1 MLDEGAQQ
9 RLIAGDVAG
18 NPSGPHE
25 EFLKFGGSEIGQR
38 VHLGMAPDQFDG
50 IQFRG
55 IGRQQMGVHAA
66 ALREPGTDRTPVVG
80 PQPIPDQFDRP
91 AHGARKLLQE
101 GEDRF
106 AVVVGVGQK
115 TEMRAHPS
123 PPGRDRERRD
133 HRDLAARAAPLPE
146 HRGLSARRPA
156 APHQRTHQETGFV
169 EEDER
174 RPPACGVFF
183 TRGQS
188 SLIQRAM
195 AASSRSMARRVG
207 FCGLHPR
214 PWSRRPI

>member
-18 NPSGPHE
+18 DPLGPYE

-38 VHLGMAPDQFDG
+38 VHLGMAPDQFDR

-66 ALREPGTDRTPVVG
+66 AWREPRTDRTPVVG
-80 PQPIPDQFDRP
+80 LQPIPDQFDRP

-106 AVVVGVGQK
+106 AVVIGIGQEAK
-115 TEMRAHPS
+115 AGAYAKSARRDHERA
-123 PPGRDRERRD
+123 D

-146 HRGLSARRPA
+146 HRGLTARRPGA
-156 APHQRTHQETGFV
+156 AYEWAHQETGFV

-174 RPPACGVFF
+174 RPAARGVFF
-183 TRGQS
+183 IRGQS
-188 SLIQRAM
+188 SLTQRAM
-195 AASSRSMARRVG
+195 AASSRSTARRRG